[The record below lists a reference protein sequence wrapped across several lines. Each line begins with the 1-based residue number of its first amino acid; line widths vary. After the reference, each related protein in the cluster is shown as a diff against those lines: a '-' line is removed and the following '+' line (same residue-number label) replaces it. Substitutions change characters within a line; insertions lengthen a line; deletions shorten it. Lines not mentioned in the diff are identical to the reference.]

1 MTVRVECR
9 PGPQGE
15 PEPHALWLGERR
27 IAVRAVVDRWFDARR
42 RWVKVEADDGDT
54 YVLRHDAATGDWQ
67 LAAYR
72 RGAR

>member
-1 MTVRVECR
+1 
-9 PGPQGE
+9 
-15 PEPHALWLGERR
+15 
-27 IAVRAVVDRWFDARR
+27 VRAVVDRWFDARR